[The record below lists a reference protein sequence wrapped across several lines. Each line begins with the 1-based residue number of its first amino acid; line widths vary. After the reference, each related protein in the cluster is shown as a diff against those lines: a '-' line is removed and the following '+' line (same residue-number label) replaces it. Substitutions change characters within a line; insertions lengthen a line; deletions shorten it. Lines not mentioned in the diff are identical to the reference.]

1 MAFHDHCRFFLQD
14 PTSIVGEDVFFN
26 ILDNFQFSV
35 PPYRLT
41 AADLAFPSSRPLFP
55 VIQGETGLGDAD
67 LSADE
72 WKSVYFLLHPAV
84 IRLLPFLCHPER
96 LRRTS
101 AEYLAFLLKA
111 GLHSFCI
118 LVRALRHL
126 PHTDLVLSFI
136 RGLLTVVF
144 HVQREAP
151 TLVNSDWF
159 VLRMENSDEFWM
171 SRAPL
176 SPTFRFPWVVEFAPD
191 HPVLPPQ
198 LDIRDHHR
206 LAAIRSP
213 ELESL
218 LSLISQ
224 FPRVDTSAEI
234 DAAVSQ
240 ITAGFSQFR
249 HLFNSELVHNRVTAP
264 FVYRVINNFCGFVLS
279 LPEARRSP
287 RWLTSLPI
295 AGPAQRNFHFPEGFV
310 YPSGLHESEITTPY
324 PTWGQISPPIQ
335 DPLVDLWDHHQRSL
349 IQDSPTSPPARAST
363 PPLSP
368 TGRICP
374 SADASGESTLPSQ
387 TLDEPQQDA
396 PMTSVEDTPPATQA
410 FPSPPRSSAVNPL
423 ANFVAYEP
431 GERRSSR
438 PKTKPPA
445 TPKRA
450 SLRRSTPA
458 PRKLRAS
465 SNSESE
471 ADIDAYVDFPTD
483 EEPAPKRQK
492 SGKKPAAPPSQ
503 DAEPHFPPTSRRG
516 RSRSSRAPP
525 YEPVVPLE
533 PFNTPR
539 LAEEILVLVRQTE
552 PMLFDVGCANC
563 MLRNR
568 ECSHVSLGTLC
579 PECHTGKLAAC
590 SHQFTV
596 SEHLRGVNFLEQ
608 YTRLSDAQG
617 NRLVTSAMNAC
628 ESYNLA
634 RTQLLLART
643 QVVAAQ
649 NTLARWITAHL
660 RNLGPSGIP
669 GADEVPEALRD
680 DWDDMVDVGRKGF
693 AKEYEF
699 NLGSFPNLF
708 SQTSD
713 VDFRGNRE
721 ARLNSAISASRDILD
736 GARAARADACETTP
750 AGPPDEEF
758 LRAHSSAAGPSHL
771 DFVGTTSSSA
781 NATAGPL
788 HLDYV
793 PPTSPR
799 SRQAIELLQEQ
810 DREQAERERKEKERA
825 MDLDAPR

>member
-1 MAFHDHCRFFLQD
+1 MVEHLFADTPFGIVWLRDFTRSVTQPYPSALSEDGILSALGAYNYSSDSKIGKLLGWHNARLIISPFHKSRVSPLNSDYFLVAK
-14 PTSIVGEDVFFN
+14 TC
-26 ILDNFQFSV
+26 
-35 PPYRLT
+35 Y
-41 AADLAFPSSRPLFP
+41 
-55 VIQGETGLGDAD
+55 QGETGLGDAD

-84 IRLLPFLCHPER
+84 IRLLPFLRHPEW

-101 AEYLAFLLKA
+101 AEYLAFLLNA

-126 PHTDLVLSFI
+126 PSTDLVLSFI

-176 SPTFRFPWVVEFAPD
+176 SPTFHFPWVVEFAPD

-224 FPRVDTSAEI
+224 FPRVDTPA
-234 DAAVSQ
+234 
-240 ITAGFSQFR
+240 R
-249 HLFNSELVHNRVTAP
+249 CLLNSELVHNRVTTP
-264 FVYRVINNFCGFVLS
+264 FVYRVVNNFHGFVLS

-310 YPSGLHESEITTPY
+310 YPSGPHESEVTTPY

-368 TGRICP
+368 TGRIEGTSPMYEPSSPISPLRPLSPASPRTAETSALLRDDTLSADQVLEVLRSRVASRTPGP

-410 FPSPPRSSAVNPL
+410 FPSLPRSSAVVRRIASFRDANNLL
-423 ANFVAYEP
+423 ANFVAYGP
-431 GERRSSR
+431 GECHSSR
-438 PKTKPPA
+438 PKTKPPRYVLPGVTVPPHRA
-445 TPKRA
+445 EVVVEAPKKRPRQPSARRSTSRQSMPKRA

-458 PRKLRAS
+458 LRKPRAP
-465 SNSESE
+465 SNGESE
-471 ADIDAYVDFPTD
+471 ADNDAYVDVLTD

-516 RSRSSRAPP
+516 RGRSSRAPP
-525 YEPVVPLE
+525 YELVVPLE

-539 LAEEILVLVRQTE
+539 LAEEILALMRQTE
-552 PMLFDVGCANC
+552 PTLFDVGCANC
-563 MLRNR
+563 MLRNC

-579 PECHTGKLAAC
+579 PECHTGKLPAC
-590 SHQFTV
+590 SYQFTV

-608 YTRLSDAQG
+608 YTRELV
-617 NRLVTSAMNAC
+617 LVTIIS
-628 ESYNLA
+628 EW
-634 RTQLLLART
+634 T
-643 QVVAAQ
+643 
-649 NTLARWITAHL
+649 
-660 RNLGPSGIP
+660 
-669 GADEVPEALRD
+669 
-680 DWDDMVDVGRKGF
+680 
-693 AKEYEF
+693 
-699 NLGSFPNLF
+699 
-708 SQTSD
+708 
-713 VDFRGNRE
+713 FRE
-721 ARLNSAISASRDILD
+721 
-736 GARAARADACETTP
+736 
-750 AGPPDEEF
+750 
-758 LRAHSSAAGPSHL
+758 
-771 DFVGTTSSSA
+771 
-781 NATAGPL
+781 
-788 HLDYV
+788 
-793 PPTSPR
+793 
-799 SRQAIELLQEQ
+799 
-810 DREQAERERKEKERA
+810 
-825 MDLDAPR
+825 